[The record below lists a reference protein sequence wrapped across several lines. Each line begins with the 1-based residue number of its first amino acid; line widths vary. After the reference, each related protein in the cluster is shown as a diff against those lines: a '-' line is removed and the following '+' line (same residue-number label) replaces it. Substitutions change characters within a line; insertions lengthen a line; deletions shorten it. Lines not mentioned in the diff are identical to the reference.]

1 MAIKIKGTGSCL
13 PEKVVTNFDLEK
25 IIETTN
31 EWIVERTGI
40 EQRHVST
47 GESAADLAFE
57 AAKQALAENNIDGA
71 DIDLIIAAS
80 CTEEMSFPGIACQ
93 VQTSIG
99 AKNAVAFDLNA
110 ACSGFI
116 FALNTASAYLE
127 NGIYKNALIIGSEV
141 LSKVVDWDDRGTC
154 ILFGDGAGA
163 MYIEADST
171 KPATKFIQRS
181 DGSKGQV
188 LKLTNRENK
197 NAFFEGESETKY
209 LWMDGKEVFRF
220 ATRQIPD
227 VINEL
232 LDASN
237 MTIEDIDMFVLH
249 QANIRIIENISK
261 RLNADLDKFPS
272 NVSKVGNTSSASI
285 PILFDELRKEG
296 KIVEGMKI
304 IFSGFGAGL
313 TYGASLIEF

>member
-25 IIETTN
+25 LVETTN

-47 GESAADLAFE
+47 GETAADLALE

-188 LKLTNRENK
+188 LKLANRENK

-237 MTIEDIDMFVLH
+237 MTVEDIDMFVLH

-261 RLNADLDKFPS
+261 RLNADLEKFPS

-304 IFSGFGAGL
+304 ILSGFGAGL

>member
-237 MTIEDIDMFVLH
+237 MTVEDIDMFVLH

-261 RLNADLDKFPS
+261 RLNADLEKFPS

>member
-25 IIETTN
+25 FVETTN

-261 RLNADLDKFPS
+261 RLNADLEKFPS

-304 IFSGFGAGL
+304 ILSGFGAGL

>member
-188 LKLTNRENK
+188 LKLANRENK
-197 NAFFEGESETKY
+197 NAFFEGESDAKY

-237 MTIEDIDMFVLH
+237 MTVEEIDMFVLH

-261 RLNADLDKFPS
+261 RMNADLEKFPS

-304 IFSGFGAGL
+304 ILSGFGAGL

>member
-47 GESAADLAFE
+47 GESAADLAFQ

-237 MTIEDIDMFVLH
+237 MTVEDIDMFVLH

-261 RLNADLDKFPS
+261 RLNADLEKFPS

-296 KIVEGMKI
+296 KIAEGMKI
-304 IFSGFGAGL
+304 ILSGFGAGL

>member
-237 MTIEDIDMFVLH
+237 MTVEDIDMFVLH

-304 IFSGFGAGL
+304 ILSGFGAGL

>member
-25 IIETTN
+25 FVETTN

-47 GESAADLAFE
+47 GETAADLALE

-93 VQTSIG
+93 VQANIG
-99 AKNAVAFDLNA
+99 AKKAVAFDINA

-116 FALNTASAYLE
+116 FALNTAGAYLE

-188 LKLTNRENK
+188 LKLANRENK

-237 MTIEDIDMFVLH
+237 MSVEDIDMFVLH

-261 RLNADLDKFPS
+261 RLNADLEKFPS

-304 IFSGFGAGL
+304 ILSGFGAGL

>member
-237 MTIEDIDMFVLH
+237 MTVEDIDMFVLH

-261 RLNADLDKFPS
+261 RLNADLEKFPS

-304 IFSGFGAGL
+304 ILSGFGAGL

>member
-25 IIETTN
+25 LVETTN

-47 GESAADLAFE
+47 GETAADLALE

-116 FALNTASAYLE
+116 FALNTAGAYLE

-188 LKLTNRENK
+188 LKLANRENK
-197 NAFFEGESETKY
+197 NAFFEGESDAKY

-237 MTIEDIDMFVLH
+237 MSVEDIDMFVLH

-261 RLNADLDKFPS
+261 RLNADLEKFPS

-304 IFSGFGAGL
+304 ILSGFGAGL

>member
-25 IIETTN
+25 FVETTN

-47 GESAADLAFE
+47 GETAADLAFE

-188 LKLTNRENK
+188 LKLANRENK
-197 NAFFEGESETKY
+197 NAFFEGESDAKY

-237 MTIEDIDMFVLH
+237 MSVEDIDMFVLH

-261 RLNADLDKFPS
+261 RLNADLEKFPS

-304 IFSGFGAGL
+304 ILSGFGAGL

>member
-25 IIETTN
+25 LVETTN

-47 GESAADLAFE
+47 GETAADLAFE

-237 MTIEDIDMFVLH
+237 MSVEDIDMFVLH

-261 RLNADLDKFPS
+261 RLNADLEKFPS

-304 IFSGFGAGL
+304 ILSGFGAGL

>member
-261 RLNADLDKFPS
+261 RLNADLEKFPS

-304 IFSGFGAGL
+304 ILSGFGAGL

>member
-237 MTIEDIDMFVLH
+237 MTVEDIDMFVLH

-261 RLNADLDKFPS
+261 RMNADLEKFPS

-304 IFSGFGAGL
+304 ILSGFGAGL

>member
-304 IFSGFGAGL
+304 ILSGFGAGL

>member
-13 PEKVVTNFDLEK
+13 PEKVITNFDLEK

-304 IFSGFGAGL
+304 ILSGFGAGL

>member
-25 IIETTN
+25 FVETTN

-47 GESAADLAFE
+47 GETAADLALE

-93 VQTSIG
+93 VQTCIG

-141 LSKVVDWDDRGTC
+141 LSKVVDWEDRGTC

-188 LKLTNRENK
+188 LKLANRENK
-197 NAFFEGESETKY
+197 NAFFEGESDAKY

-237 MTIEDIDMFVLH
+237 MTVEEIDMFILH

-261 RLNADLDKFPS
+261 RLNADLEKFPS

-304 IFSGFGAGL
+304 ILSGFGAGL

>member
-47 GESAADLAFE
+47 GETAVDLAFE

-93 VQTSIG
+93 VQANIG
-99 AKNAVAFDLNA
+99 ANNAVAFDLNA

-304 IFSGFGAGL
+304 ILSGFGAGL

>member
-57 AAKQALAENNIDGA
+57 AAKQAFAENNIDGA

-304 IFSGFGAGL
+304 ILSGFGAGL